1 LHHRKGEAP
10 DGGDADQRELREVR
24 SLAWDDHNP
33 NPSGMNITMGEERE
47 LEDLRRA
54 AREDRKLIRR
64 AERALAEI
72 DRGPGL
78 SDEHADVLAAL
89 RIRLEGRKRASLDEL
104 ISAAGDLSGKRDLG
118 DALQQTDTKKSP
130 SDWPVIEEKPRDWPG
145 L

>member
-1 LHHRKGEAP
+1 MRDESEVEA
-10 DGGDADQRELREVR
+10 
-24 SLAWDDHNP
+24 
-33 NPSGMNITMGEERE
+33 
-47 LEDLRRA
+47 LRRA

-104 ISAAGDLSGKRDLG
+104 ITAAGDLSGKRDLG
-118 DALQQTDTKKSP
+118 DALQQTDTKNSP
-130 SDWPVIEEKPRDWPG
+130 SDWPEIEEKPRDWPG

>member
-1 LHHRKGEAP
+1 
-10 DGGDADQRELREVR
+10 
-24 SLAWDDHNP
+24 
-33 NPSGMNITMGEERE
+33 MNITMGEERE

-64 AERALAEI
+64 AEQALAEI

-145 L
+145 Q

>member
-1 LHHRKGEAP
+1 MKSIMSEG
-10 DGGDADQRELREVR
+10 
-24 SLAWDDHNP
+24 
-33 NPSGMNITMGEERE
+33 E
-47 LEDLRRA
+47 LEALRRA

-89 RIRLEGRKRASLDEL
+89 RIRLEGKKRASLEDL
-104 ISAAGDLSGKRDLG
+104 MQAAGDLSGKRDLG
-118 DALQQTDTKKSP
+118 DVLNKEGDDES
-130 SDWPVIEEKPRDWPG
+130 SSSGWPVIEEKRRDWPA